1 MRGGIALA
9 LMLVLAPMARAQNA
23 FEGVVTY
30 QMNSDKGTLTTT
42 MTYTAKGNKVFW
54 QSADASDPQK
64 SAGIIIDGDKHTM
77 TMIVPQQQMYIVQPF
92 GEKIAVPDSMKQ
104 GGWKMNKV
112 GSETVA
118 GFSCDDYQIVN
129 PQGKPDEKICAAHG
143 LGNFTMGG
151 AMDKSAQA
159 QWQQHLSGMTAALSG
174 GFFPLKMVRADGS
187 TEMEAVKVEKSSVS
201 DATFAPPAGYKA
213 MSVPA
218 GSMRQH

>member
-1 MRGGIALA
+1 
-9 LMLVLAPMARAQNA
+9 MLGLAPAAGAQNA

-30 QMNSDKGTLTTT
+30 KMNSDKGTLMTT

-54 QSADASDPQK
+54 QSADANDPSK
-64 SAGIIIDGDKHTM
+64 SAGIILDGDAHTM
-77 TMIVPQQQMYIVQPF
+77 TMIIPQQQMYIVQPF
-92 GEKIAVPDSMKQ
+92 NEKMAVPDSMRS
-104 GGWKMNKV
+104 GSWKLNKI

-118 GFSCDDYQIVN
+118 GVSCDDYQVVD

-151 AMDKSAQA
+151 TMDKSARN
-159 QWQQHLSGMTAALSG
+159 QWASHLSGMTSAMAG
-174 GFFPLKMVRADGS
+174 GFFPLKAVRADGS

-218 GSMRQH
+218 GARH

>member
-1 MRGGIALA
+1 MRCCTALA
-9 LMLVLAPMARAQNA
+9 LMLGLAPVAGAQNA

-30 QMNSDKGTLTTT
+30 KMSSEKGTLTTT

-54 QSADASDPQK
+54 QSADANDPSK
-64 SAGIIIDGDKHTM
+64 SGGIIMDGDAHKM
-77 TMIVPQQQMYIVQPF
+77 TMIIPQQQMYIVQPF
-92 GEKIAVPDSMKQ
+92 NEKIAVPDSMQQ

-118 GFSCDDYQIVN
+118 GISCDDYQIVS

-151 AMDKSAQA
+151 TMDKSAQA

-187 TEMEAVKVEKSSVS
+187 TEMEAVKVEKTSVS
-201 DATFAPPAGYKA
+201 DATFAPPAGYKS
-213 MSVPA
+213 MSMPA
-218 GSMRQH
+218 GMRQH